1 MGGGGVGWG
10 GGGIGWCGAGLCVIW
25 GGLGGQLWEW
35 RGLGGRRWGRL
46 VWRGGVWWFGLGVCG
61 LAGALDAGLR
71 QRAVKGLER
80 LIAWLCRVAAGCAAV
95 SAGRGGRS
103 EVRRA
108 GGVMRIGA
116 QSGVGVA
123 WADAYGR
130 LGAGDMGG
138 VMRMG
143 AQSKRSL
150 GPG

>member
-1 MGGGGVGWG
+1 M
-10 GGGIGWCGAGLCVIW
+10 GIGWCGACLCAIC
-25 GGLGGQLWEW
+25 GGLGGRLWGVAW
-35 RGLGGRRWGRL
+35 GGWSFGAGWCGL